1 MDEIRVLLV
10 DDHRILR
17 EGLRSLL
24 ERQPDI
30 RVVGEAGDGLEAIH
44 KVASLQ
50 PDVVVMDVAM
60 PGMDGLQATTR
71 IKEEHPQVRVLVLTQ
86 YDEEQFILP
95 LLRAGASGYVLKQA
109 GRREVLQAIREV
121 AQEGVFLPPQTA
133 RQVLRAIQ
141 EPQEEP
147 EPRLTPRETEVLR
160 LVAQGKT
167 NREIATL
174 LGISPKT
181 VSVHRSNLMA
191 KLGLHSSVDL
201 VRYAIRKG
209 LAAP

>member
-1 MDEIRVLLV
+1 MGEIRVLLV

-30 RVVGEAGDGLEAIH
+30 KVVGEAGDGLEAIH
-44 KVASLQ
+44 KVASLE

-71 IKEEHPQVRVLVLTQ
+71 IKEEYPQARVLVLTQ

-121 AQEGVFLPPQTA
+121 AEEGVFLPPQAA
-133 RQVLRAIQ
+133 RQVLRAVQ

-147 EPRLTPRETEVLR
+147 EPRLTPRETEVLC

>member
-1 MDEIRVLLV
+1 MGEIRVLLV

-30 RVVGEAGDGLEAIH
+30 QVVGEAGDGLEALR
-44 KVASLQ
+44 KVASLK
-50 PDVVVMDVAM
+50 PDVVVMDIAM
-60 PGMDGLQATTR
+60 PGMDGLEATAH
-71 IKEEHPQVRVLVLTQ
+71 IKKEHPQVRVLVLTQ
-86 YDEEQFILP
+86 YDEEQFITP

-109 GRREVLQAIREV
+109 GRREVLQAIRQV
-121 AQEGVFLPPQTA
+121 AKEGVFLPPQAA
-133 RQVLRAIQ
+133 RQVLKAMQ

-147 EPRLTPRETEVLR
+147 EPHLTPRETEVLR

-167 NREIATL
+167 NREIAAL

-209 LAAP
+209 LSTP

>member
-1 MDEIRVLLV
+1 MGEIRVLLV

-30 RVVGEAGDGLEAIH
+30 RVVGEAEDGLKAIQ
-44 KVASLQ
+44 KVALLE
-50 PDVVVMDVAM
+50 PDVVVMDIAM
-60 PGMDGLQATTR
+60 PKVDGLEATAR
-71 IKEEHPQVRVLVLTQ
+71 IKKDHPQVRVLVLTQ
-86 YDEEQFILP
+86 YDEEQFIVP
-95 LLRAGASGYVLKQA
+95 ILRAGASGYVLKRA
-109 GRREVLQAIREV
+109 GRKEVLQAIRKV
-121 AQEGVFLPPQTA
+121 AEEGAFLPPQAA
-133 RQVLRAIQ
+133 RQVLRAMQ
-141 EPQEEP
+141 EPREEL

-167 NREIATL
+167 NREIAAL

-191 KLGLHSSVDL
+191 KLGLHSGVDL

-209 LAAP
+209 LTTP

>member
-1 MDEIRVLLV
+1 MPEIRVLLV

-30 RVVGEAGDGLEAIH
+30 KVVGEAGDGLEALR
-44 KVASLQ
+44 KVALLQ
-50 PDVVVMDVAM
+50 PDVVVMDIAM
-60 PGMDGLQATTR
+60 PGMDGLEATAR
-71 IKEEHPQVRVLVLTQ
+71 IKKEHPQVRVLALTQ
-86 YDEEQFILP
+86 YDEEQFIVP
-95 LLRAGASGYVLKQA
+95 LLRAGASGYVLKRA
-109 GRREVLQAIREV
+109 GRKEVLQAIRQV
-121 AQEGVFLPPQTA
+121 AEEGAFLPPQAA
-133 RQVLRAIQ
+133 RQILKAMQ

-147 EPRLTPRETEVLR
+147 EPRLTPREAEVLR

-167 NREIATL
+167 NREIAAL

-191 KLGLHSSVDL
+191 KLGLHSSTDL

-209 LAAP
+209 LVAP